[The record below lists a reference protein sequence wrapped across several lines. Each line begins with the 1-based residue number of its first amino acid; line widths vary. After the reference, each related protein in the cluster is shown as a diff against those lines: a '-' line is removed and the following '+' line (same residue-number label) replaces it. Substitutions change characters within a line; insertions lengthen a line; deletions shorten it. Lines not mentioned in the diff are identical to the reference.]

1 MALDPELGI
10 VYAPTGSAG
19 PDFYGGRRLGSN
31 LYANSLLALDARTG
45 KALWTFN
52 TGQQIT
58 AQPITYTVD
67 GKQYLAVANGSNVV
81 SFALFE

>member
-1 MALDPELGI
+1 MWEYKQENSRR
-10 VYAPTGSAG
+10 YAAG
-19 PDFYGGRRLGSN
+19 LLSTAGGLIFGADDQGF
-31 LYANSLLALDARTG
+31 LTALDARTG

-58 AQPITYTVD
+58 SQPITYMVN
-67 GKQYLAVANGSNVV
+67 GKQYVAIANGSNVV